1 MLTLKNDKNRA
12 GETIESHF
20 QKTDRCLDS
29 YSDESRRANR
39 SQMRKIA
46 ENAFAN
52 YRQSN
57 PQCLENSIKRLY
69 LAIVLQAIVLQAI
82 DDLKAFPD
90 NKALKAWLLTDGL
103 FILEAYDQ
111 PIDLQEWEKFVLA
124 GCPGTF
130 RRGRK

>member
-1 MLTLKNDKNRA
+1 MLTLKNDKSRA
-12 GETIESHF
+12 GGTIESHF
-20 QKTDRCLDS
+20 QKTDRSLDS
-29 YSDESRRANR
+29 YSDESWRANH

-69 LAIVLQAIVLQAI
+69 LAIVLQAI